1 MAVAPAGER
10 LILVGH
16 SFGGLSIALAME
28 RFPDKIAMAV
38 FAASSMPCVGKHMGI
53 VREVVSKVFFRTKA
67 KTLPYYLL

>member
-1 MAVAPAGER
+1 
-10 LILVGH
+10 
-16 SFGGLSIALAME
+16 ME

-67 KTLPYYLL
+67 KTLPYYSL